1 MTDQVVNAL
10 DTSPE
15 SLTNTSPISLY
26 PLVEEYIDIPILEP
40 KNPIES
46 LTTPIPQ
53 IEDPIIIPDIP
64 STIPPIAY
72 TPTLPS
78 EEELEKKQAEESKQR
93 YLIQKEY

>member
-26 PLVEEYIDIPILEP
+26 PLVEEYIDIPIL

-46 LTTPIPQ
+46 LTTPIPP
-53 IEDPIIIPDIP
+53 IEDQIIIPDIP